1 MASGAWP
8 QPDAPEAARFATL
21 QDHYRTLAQREKLEK
36 ENRRFYGRKL
46 SYMQLTDKY
55 GLSAAVARR
64 RAGLPPLHSLTGKST
79 SQEVNGQV
87 PLGNHGGQKFYCIV
101 RSILKE
107 ITIFKKS
114 KLLLILQNLIKN
126 TRNFE
131 SGFFFDEWASPPFF
145 LIVI

>member
-107 ITIFKKS
+107 ITT
-114 KLLLILQNLIKN
+114 LLQ
-126 TRNFE
+126 
-131 SGFFFDEWASPPFF
+131 
-145 LIVI
+145 